1 MGEEGQERECGCE
14 GPRGLVLGHGMRQNW
29 DRKAVLGTPLELPY
43 SQWPAHEERRSEGK
57 EEKERTEGRDPGR
70 KA

>member
-1 MGEEGQERECGCE
+1 
-14 GPRGLVLGHGMRQNW
+14 MRQNW
-29 DRKAVLGTPLELPY
+29 DRKAVLGTPFELPY

-57 EEKERTEGRDPGR
+57 VEKERTEGRDPGR

>member
-1 MGEEGQERECGCE
+1 M
-14 GPRGLVLGHGMRQNW
+14 GHGMRQNC

-43 SQWPAHEERRSEGK
+43 AKWPAHEERRSEGK
-57 EEKERTEGRDPGR
+57 DEKERTEGRDPGR